1 MIKRILLGVGGTPYT
16 HVAIQCAVSLAKR
29 FVYLIRG
36 FGKFVTALKK
46 CGKT

>member
-16 HVAIQCAVSLAKR
+16 QLLSLAKR